1 LAIADTSF
9 LSNIQANDLTVSS
22 LDARASAFARLG
34 AAVAV
39 ADHNAAFQDS
49 VEAALMAGV
58 TETEIVDVL
67 VVVAPWV
74 GVPRVVSA
82 APALGLAI
90 GYDVNQALE
99 EFDPPEGE
107 T

>member
-9 LSNIQANDLTVSS
+9 LRNSQANDLTESS

-39 ADHNAAFQDS
+39 ADHNSAFQEA

-90 GYDVNQALE
+90 GYDVDQALE
-99 EFDPPEGE
+99 DSDPTEGG